1 MVSINSCVVIH
12 TWNLTQYT
20 YFDVDM
26 NSFNYLKENKVGS
39 AASFPAAAGQSVQQ
53 TAVDDLLGLV
63 SEITAIQVLAFFQQ
77 SREYIKL

>member
-1 MVSINSCVVIH
+1 
-12 TWNLTQYT
+12 
-20 YFDVDM
+20 M